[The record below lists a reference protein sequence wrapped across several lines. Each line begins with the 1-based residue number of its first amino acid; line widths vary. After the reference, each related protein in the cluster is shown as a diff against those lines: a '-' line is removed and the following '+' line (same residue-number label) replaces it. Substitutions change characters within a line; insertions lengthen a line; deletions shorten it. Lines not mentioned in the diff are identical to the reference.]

1 MKVAEFSLGM
11 RVRRRANEGCFVK
24 DRNSNPGLKGR
35 RVGVVVSLPETI
47 TPRHKAVMVQWEN
60 SFCPPDRIFI
70 HRLEALPKAQQP
82 VALGGKW
89 EREPALNAA

>member
-24 DRNSNPGLKGR
+24 DRNSNPGLRGR
-35 RVGVVVSLPETI
+35 RVGIVVGLPETI
-47 TPRHKAVMVQWEN
+47 TPRHKAVMVQWEG

-70 HRLEALPKAQQP
+70 HRLEALPKPQQP
-82 VALGGKW
+82 ISLGGKW
-89 EREPALNAA
+89 ERPAAAA